1 MTTKRWIGAG
11 LAVFAAA
18 GLVVLGVQETGRS
31 RGDGAVSATSAEP
44 DGTLVYY
51 FHGNYRCAT
60 CMKFESYTASVLQAD
75 FADAI
80 AADAIRWKPVNVE
93 EPDNAHFV
101 KEYELFGKAVVLSE
115 IRDGVEVR
123 WKNLDQIWD
132 RVADEA
138 GYKEYIRT
146 SLRAFLGSSS

>member
-1 MTTKRWIGAG
+1 MTARRWIGTG
-11 LAVFAAA
+11 LAVFAMA
-18 GLVVLGVQETGRS
+18 GLVMVGVQEAGRS
-31 RGDGAVSATSAEP
+31 RGDSGLSATSAEA
-44 DGTLVYY
+44 DGTFVYY
-51 FHGNYRCAT
+51 FHGTYRCTT
-60 CMKFESYTASVLQAD
+60 CMKFERYTAAVLQSD

-101 KEYELFGKAVVLSE
+101 QHYELFGKSVVLSE
-115 IRDGVEVR
+115 IRNGTEVR

-138 GYKEYIRT
+138 GYKEYIRNA
-146 SLRAFLGSSS
+146 LRAFLGSSS